1 MKKRLLAV
9 VLCVAMLSMTACGT
23 EDVMKTMGLGGKKN
37 ASVEETDAQEGTAMT
52 ESVEET
58 ATVEPVSGVVLGG
71 DFDESEAD
79 FEYLYAETLMT
90 ESTQNAETG
99 KMENQKLTV
108 FLPQGDYNTVNRD
121 YARAERLGLE
131 LYVCLNPQIQYH
143 QEDYT
148 VEENLESYLEYEYD
162 EFYSVDYRD
171 LTISEVES
179 DGVSAR
185 ASVEYLYYDS
195 WDKEYYPVFCTYY
208 LKELDK
214 NTSVLV
220 STEINATEATGK
232 TPLLVEELESFYGF
246 EIDWD
251 ADAAQA
257 KLDAFLASG
266 EKDVVTV
273 STGYLKFELPQ
284 GWEEDYNADDDYST
298 SVYAPGGDTDTADCF
313 ISIGRSYEGEDAS
326 ITEFLKDDTG
336 SEFLKQ
342 YFTQLGL
349 DADNVTVEN
358 YGLTCLGETLRCK
371 FVLDMYGVT
380 ATVDCYIACMDG
392 YTYQLFSVQTA
403 DSEEDASAILQ
414 QILAEGQ
421 VRGQKNS

>member
-9 VLCVAMLSMTACGT
+9 ALCVAMLSMTACGT
-23 EDVMKTMGLGGKKN
+23 EDVMKTMGLGGKKDLS
-37 ASVEETDAQEGTAMT
+37 AEVTGAGEEAAAT
-52 ESVEET
+52 ESVEE
-58 ATVEPVSGVVLGG
+58 AAAVEPVGGVVLGG

-108 FLPQGDYNTVNRD
+108 FIPQGDYNTVNRD

-131 LYVCLNPQIQYH
+131 LYVCLNPQIQYR

-171 LTISEVES
+171 LTISEIES
-179 DGVSAR
+179 DGSCAK
-185 ASVEYLYYDS
+185 ADVEYLYYDS
-195 WDKEYYPVFCTYY
+195 WDKEYYPVYCTYY

-220 STEINATEATGK
+220 STEVNATEATGK
-232 TPLLVEELESFYGF
+232 TPLLVDELESFYGF
-246 EIDWD
+246 EINWD
-251 ADAAQA
+251 PEAAQA

-266 EKDVVTV
+266 EQDVVIV

-284 GWEEDYNADDDYST
+284 GWEEDYDANDDYDT
-298 SVYAPGGDTDTADCF
+298 YVYAPGGDTDTADCF
-313 ISIGRSYEGEDAS
+313 ISIAHSYEGDDAS
-326 ITEFLKDDTG
+326 ITAFLKDEKGT
-336 SEFLKQ
+336 ELLTE
-342 YFTQLGL
+342 YFTQLGV
-349 DADNVTVEN
+349 DADDVTVEN

-371 FVLDMYGVT
+371 FVLDMYDVT
-380 ATVDCYIACMDG
+380 ATVDSYIACRDG
-392 YTYQLFSVQTA
+392 YVYQLFSVQTA

-414 QILAEGQ
+414 GILAEGQ